1 MPIYSYF
8 TPFPP
13 PTKIIPTFPYQ
24 VLRRCEAFGTW
35 KCAHSRGPFFDAPG
49 QGVLLPRYL
58 FPFRLPSRVP
68 AADPPSASCLYPT
81 RTNTVLCRFRSLALE
96 TSRFRA
102 VFCAS
107 GVVLSRSA
115 PRGTIPSLW
124 LSWIPGFAGR
134 GRRRCEESCAWGFV
148 SLRKLGYWG
157 QTVQGQYL
165 LYIPLPDCPSPWTLV
180 A

>member
-1 MPIYSYF
+1 M
-8 TPFPP
+8 
-13 PTKIIPTFPYQ
+13 
-24 VLRRCEAFGTW
+24 
-35 KCAHSRGPFFDAPG
+35 RGLWD
-49 QGVLLPRYL
+49 LEMRL
-58 FPFRLPSRVP
+58 FPRAHFSMRQGRGFSYLAIYFLSDCRL
-68 AADPPSASCLYPT
+68 ASQLPIRPRHRACIPGEQT
-81 RTNTVLCRFRSLALE
+81 QFCAVLGLE